1 MSEKKELEQIT
12 ADVIDRIDRNMH
24 ALFAPDVV
32 GSLCDNVPAPYVSL
46 DVQTYEPKP
55 LHVFTWGTAFNFDV
69 SRGLTAGIYNI
80 GFHVYVTLL
89 GSSSTSEEAA
99 RVANNYLAIAIQ
111 MTLAD
116 PTLGGK
122 AYEVM
127 VPQVKEAETWADQ
140 DGKRHAGYLLDYE
153 VHVMVSTNKTI
164 QEILKGLNN
173 E

>member
-1 MSEKKELEQIT
+1 MIEQIT
-12 ADVIDRIDRNMH
+12 AAAIDRINRNMH

-32 GSLCDNVPAPYVSL
+32 EELCDNVPAPYVSL

-55 LHVFTWGTAFNFDV
+55 LHVFTWGTAFDFDV
-69 SRGLTAGIYNI
+69 SRGLTADIHNI

-89 GSSSTSEEAA
+89 ASSSTPEEAA
-99 RVANNYLAIAIQ
+99 RVANNYLAIAVQ

-116 PTLGGK
+116 PKLGGE

-127 VPQVKEAETWADQ
+127 VPQIKEADTWADQ

-153 VHVMVSTNKTI
+153 VHVMRAANETI
-164 QEILKGLNN
+164 QKILKGLDN